1 MTTITPLHRTLVQR
15 SFRKIAGKTEL
26 VADLLYQHLFELSP
40 SSKMLFNCEMRRQGR
55 KLIQALA
62 VAVTS
67 LDKPDSLAPMLH
79 DLGKR
84 HIGYGARKQDYQHLG
99 EALLY
104 ALEQTLGAEFTP
116 ELREA
121 WTTVYRFLA
130 ETTTAAYDS

>member
-1 MTTITPLHRTLVQR
+1 MTVITPLHRTLVQR
-15 SFRKIAGKTEL
+15 SFRKIAGKTDL
-26 VADLLYQHLFELSP
+26 VADFLYQRLFELTP

-67 LDKPDSLAPMLH
+67 LDTPDKLTPMLH

-84 HIGYGARKQDYQHLG
+84 HIGYGAKKEDYQYLG

-104 ALEQTLGAEFTP
+104 AVG
-116 ELREA
+116 
-121 WTTVYRFLA
+121 
-130 ETTTAAYDS
+130 